1 MDFHGDHTST
11 CIPHSGSSKSHDWM
25 VSVLGHVLAYVTN
38 STGARELCARP
49 SLPHVSA
56 GHTVRTQHGCGVTAR
71 AGADVTT
78 SAGQRRGDV
87 EMCVCCLLVLNSVT
101 STPQWIRQP
110 EAAWGIRNY
119 LREQA
124 GSRTLVFDFSVT
136 LERCRSMGHLECRTG
151 CSNKTHTPTQDLDA
165 PLRIAAQRKINSY

>member
-1 MDFHGDHTST
+1 M
-11 CIPHSGSSKSHDWM
+11 
-25 VSVLGHVLAYVTN
+25 LGHVLAYVTN
-38 STGARELCARP
+38 STGARDLCARP

-136 LERCRSMGHLECRTG
+136 LERCGSSGHPGVQNGL
-151 CSNKTHTPTQDLDA
+151 Q
-165 PLRIAAQRKINSY
+165 